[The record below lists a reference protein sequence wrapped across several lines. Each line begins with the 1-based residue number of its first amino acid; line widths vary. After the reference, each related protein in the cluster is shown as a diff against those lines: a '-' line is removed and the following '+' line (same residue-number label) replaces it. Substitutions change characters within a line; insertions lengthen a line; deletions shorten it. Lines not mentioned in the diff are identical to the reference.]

1 MKNGEVW
8 NLKDILDPSK
18 INDLIKELEQKVNKF
33 ENYREKLK
41 PEISREEFKEI
52 LKLLEEIEY
61 LESRIGGYASLKLT
75 ENTSDEKSRA
85 LETKIEQTLS
95 NLGNKMIFFS
105 IWWKTLDEQNAK
117 RLLPET
123 GKAKYFFETI
133 RKFKQHTL
141 TEPEEKIINLKD
153 TTGINALISIYHL
166 TTSTLT
172 FDFKGKKISQE
183 ELLKYVKNPKAEYR
197 ETAYKELFKVYKEKK
212 DILGDIYAK
221 RILDWKNECITLRK
235 YKTPIEVKNKG
246 NDIPQ
251 EAVEALLKTVRN
263 NAEIF
268 QEYFKIKAKIL
279 KIKDFS
285 RYHIYAP
292 YSTKEEKHSF
302 KETRK
307 IVLDSFQE
315 FSPQIAQLAK
325 KVLEEKHVHS
335 ILQKGKL
342 TGAYCSTINN
352 KITPY
357 VLMNFAGTTR
367 DIETLA
373 HELGHAVHSLLAQKQ
388 TIFTFHPTLPLAETA
403 SVFSEQILLDK
414 LINNEKNKEAIKSLL
429 ISQLDDMYATI
440 MRQTFFTI
448 FEQKAHELIPQGI
461 TTEEIAK
468 EYQSNLKEQFGSIKI
483 PEEFKWEWLYIGHL
497 FDYPFYCYA
506 YSFGNL
512 LTIALYEMYKKE
524 GKSFVPKFTEL
535 LSAGSS
541 ESPENITRK
550 VGVDIKSEKFW
561 QQGFKII
568 KERVNELKQFNKL

>member
-1 MKNGEVW
+1 MKEGETW
-8 NLKDILDPSK
+8 NLKDVLDPNK
-18 INDLIKELEQKVNKF
+18 INDLVKKLEQKVNKF
-33 ENYREKLK
+33 EAFRAILK
-41 PEISREEFKEI
+41 PTISREEFKEI
-52 LKLLEEIEY
+52 ILLLEEIEY

-85 LETKIEQTLS
+85 LETKIEQLLS
-95 NLGNKMIFFS
+95 NLGNKMVFFG

-117 RLLPET
+117 RLIPET

-133 RKFKQHTL
+133 RKFKEHTL

-172 FDFKGKKISQE
+172 FNFKGKKLSQE

-197 ETAYKELFKVYKEKK
+197 EQAYKELFKVYKEKK
-212 DILGDIYAK
+212 DVLGDIYTK
-221 RILDWKNECITLRK
+221 RVLDWKNECINLRK

-246 NDIPQ
+246 NDIPE
-251 EAVEALLKTVRN
+251 EAVQALLKTIRN
-263 NAEIF
+263 NAETF
-268 QEYFKIKAKIL
+268 QEYFKIKAKIC
-279 KIKDFS
+279 KINKFS

-292 YSTKEEKHSF
+292 YSTKEKKHSF
-302 KETRK
+302 NDAKR
-307 IVLDSFQE
+307 IVLESFQE

-325 KVLEEKHVHS
+325 KVLDEKHVHS

-357 VLMNFAGTTR
+357 VLMNFTGTKR
-367 DIETLA
+367 DVETLA
-373 HELGHAVHSLLAQKQ
+373 HELGHAVHSLLSQKQ

-403 SVFSEQILLDK
+403 SIFSEQILLDK
-414 LINNEKNKEAIKSLL
+414 LLSKEKDTEAIKVLL

-440 MRQTFFTI
+440 MRQAFFTI
-448 FEQKAHELIPQGI
+448 FEQKIHEKIPQGI

-468 EYQSNLKEQFGSIKI
+468 EYYKNLKEQFGTIKI
-483 PEEFKWEWLYIGHL
+483 PEEFKWEWLYISHL
-497 FDYPFYCYA
+497 YDYPFYCYA

-512 LTIALYEMYKKE
+512 LTISLYEMYKKQ
-524 GKSFVPKFTEL
+524 GKSFTPKFIEL
-535 LSAGSS
+535 LSAGGSD
-541 ESPENITRK
+541 SPENITRK
-550 VGVDIKSEKFW
+550 IGVDIKSEKFW
-561 QQGFKII
+561 QEGFKSI
-568 KERVNELKQFNKL
+568 KERIKELRKI